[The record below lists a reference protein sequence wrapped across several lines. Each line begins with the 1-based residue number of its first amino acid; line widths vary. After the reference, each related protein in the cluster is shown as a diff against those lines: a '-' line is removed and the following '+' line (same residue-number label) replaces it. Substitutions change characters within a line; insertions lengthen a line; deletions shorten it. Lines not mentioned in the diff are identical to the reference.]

1 MNITRIQAHQIET
14 SRVNLELPCDPMGP
28 MLYTASPAQERIHAE
43 GSYLTVPE
51 GPGLG
56 VELDDEKLAALTIA
70 SA

>member
-1 MNITRIQAHQIET
+1 
-14 SRVNLELPCDPMGP
+14 MGP
-28 MLYTASPAQERIHAE
+28 LLYTESPAKERIHAE